1 MRSRSETAEV
11 RIGGERVLLSLPLRM
26 MNVSGGPVS
35 YVMKYHGVAL
45 GELLVVHDDIDLPFG
60 RLRVRSGGSAGG
72 HNGVKSVAKALGN
85 PGFWRLKIG
94 VGRPPSGMDPADFVL
109 KRFRSAERGVIEQA
123 VDAAAEV
130 AELWVKD
137 PQAARQSA
145 GEWKPSN

>member
-35 YVMKYHGVAL
+35 YVMKYHRVAL

-94 VGRPPSGMDPADFVL
+94 VGRPPSVMDPADFVL